1 MIKRLVPLTFAA
13 IVAVLLFASCS
24 KKSNKEGRYIPS
36 TAGIVVYI
44 NGEALNAKLPWNE
57 IVQNEGFKQMIADT
71 AVSSFT
77 KSLLQNP
84 ENSGVNTKGDLI
96 LFVVKDTSGGYTAV
110 EGLVKDEA
118 KFKTMLTGA
127 LKTGKETMKDGF
139 TYFADK
145 KTSVVYNKEKFI
157 VAINTPQLNDM
168 QKTVSAAMDTTNQPA
183 IAEVKNTRDMN
194 AVAAGILTLKEDAS
208 LAKNERFSGLM
219 TEKGDAHFWFNAEY
233 FSSTAALPG
242 IGAMANLSKLY
253 EDAITTATVN
263 FENGKINL
271 DAKSYGGKEITD
283 LYKKYSG
290 KEFDKSMVK
299 NIPSKNLAGLFAFN
313 FKPEGVKEFLKIL
326 NMDGLINLGAAQVGF
341 NLDDF
346 IKANKGDILIAVTDI
361 KKDTLVGQSA
371 NYIFAASIND
381 KTSFNKIID
390 AGKKFGGPMLGNN
403 NKYAYNVNDKYF
415 VFTNNKT
422 ITDTYI
428 AGTANTSF
436 DFIDKI
442 SGGPF
447 GGFVNFQYIL
457 NNMKPKATADSL
469 DVEIY
474 NASIKMW
481 DNLLISGGNFKDG
494 GITQHWEANMMNK
507 NSNSLKQ
514 LNSYLGT
521 MSIIQEK
528 KKAKNNIAWMNED
541 VMAPATIDTA
551 MMLEPAKKGP
561 AKK

>member
-1 MIKRLVPLTFAA
+1 MIKRLLPLTFAA
-13 IVAVLLFASCS
+13 IVAVILFASCS
-24 KKSNKEGRYIPS
+24 KKTNKEGRYIPS
-36 TAGIVVYI
+36 TAGIVVHV
-44 NGEALNAKLPWNE
+44 NGEMLNAKLPWEE
-57 IVQNEGFKQMIADT
+57 IVKNEAFKKMIADT
-71 AVSSFT
+71 SVSSFT

-84 ENSGVNTKGDLI
+84 ENSGVNTKGDLM

-110 EGLVKDEA
+110 EGFVKDEN
-118 KFKTMLTGA
+118 KFKSMLSGA
-127 LKTGKETMKDGF
+127 LKNGKETMKDGF
-139 TYFADK
+139 TYFADE
-145 KTSVVYNKEKFI
+145 KTSVAYNKEKFI

-168 QKTVSAAMDTTNQPA
+168 QKTVSSAMDTTNQPA
-183 IAEVKNTRDMN
+183 ITEVKYTRDMN
-194 AVAAGILTLKEDAS
+194 AVAAGILALKKEAS
-208 LAKNERFSGLM
+208 LAKNEKFSDLM
-219 TEKGDAHFWFNAEY
+219 AEKGDAHFWFNAEY
-233 FSSTAALPG
+233 FSSSAALPG

-253 EDAITTATVN
+253 QGAITTATVN

-271 DAKSYGGKEITD
+271 DAKSYGGTEITD

-346 IKANKGDILIAVTDI
+346 VKANKGDILIAVTDI
-361 KKDTLVGQSA
+361 KQDTLVGQNA
-371 NYIFAASIND
+371 DFIFAASIND

-390 AGKKFGGPMLGNN
+390 AGKKFGGPMLGDN

-436 DFIDKI
+436 DFMDKI

-447 GGFVNFQYIL
+447 GGFVNFQNIF

-474 NASIKMW
+474 NASVKMW

-494 GITQHWEANMMNK
+494 GITQHWEGNMMDK

-541 VMAPATIDTA
+541 VVAPVRDSMIVVSKSKKA
-551 MMLEPAKKGP
+551 PAKK
-561 AKK
+561 

>member
-1 MIKRLVPLTFAA
+1 MIKRLLPLTFAA
-13 IVAVLLFASCS
+13 IVAVILFASCS
-24 KKSNKEGRYIPS
+24 KKTNKEGRYIPS
-36 TAGIVVYI
+36 IAGIVVHV
-44 NGEALNAKLPWNE
+44 NGELLNAKLPWEE
-57 IVQNEGFKQMIADT
+57 IVKNEAFKKMIADT
-71 AVSSFT
+71 SVSSFT

-84 ENSGVNTKGDLI
+84 ENSGVNTKGDLM

-110 EGLVKDEA
+110 EGFVKDEN
-118 KFKTMLTGA
+118 KFKTMLSGA
-127 LKTGKETMKDGF
+127 LKNGKETMKDGF
-139 TYFADK
+139 TYFADE
-145 KTSVVYNKEKFI
+145 KTSVAYNKEKFI

-168 QKTVSAAMDTTNQPA
+168 QKTVSSAMDTTNQPA
-183 IAEVKNTRDMN
+183 ITEVKYTRDMN
-194 AVAAGILTLKEDAS
+194 AVAAGILALKKEAS
-208 LAKNERFSGLM
+208 LAKNEKFSDLM
-219 TEKGDAHFWFNAEY
+219 AEKGDAHFWFNAEY
-233 FSSTAALPG
+233 FSSSAALPG

-253 EDAITTATVN
+253 QGAITTATVN

-271 DAKSYGGKEITD
+271 DAKSYGGTEITD

-346 IKANKGDILIAVTDI
+346 VKANKGDILIAVTDI
-361 KKDTLVGQSA
+361 KQDTLVGQNA
-371 NYIFAASIND
+371 DFIFAASIND

-390 AGKKFGGPMLGNN
+390 AGKKFGGPMLGDN

-436 DFIDKI
+436 DFMDKI

-447 GGFVNFQYIL
+447 GGFVNFQYIF

-474 NASIKMW
+474 NASVKMW

-494 GITQHWEANMMNK
+494 GITQHWEANMMDK

-541 VMAPATIDTA
+541 VVAPVRDSMIVVSKSKKA
-551 MMLEPAKKGP
+551 PAKK
-561 AKK
+561 